1 MLLLYS
7 FLLTHWN
14 RQDTECV
21 TLTSCLSTTD
31 SKVLSGEKLLQSW
44 RIIRI
49 THFEGYVVV
58 VFFNTLHIRKS
69 IRPPVHR
76 IVHSI
81 YIYII
86 FLFNWTKIVYT
97 LFVVYNLWLRQK
109 TIMHWPKIT
118 GCINLACYVWVCK
131 SWELDLL
138 KWLNHGCVC
147 YINCPVLVL

>member
-31 SKVLSGEKLLQSW
+31 SKVSSGEKLLQSW
-44 RIIRI
+44 MIIRI

-58 VFFNTLHIRKS
+58 FLTHCTLGKASDRLYTELYT
-69 IRPPVHR
+69 V
-76 IVHSI
+76 

-118 GCINLACYVWVCK
+118 GCINLACFVCVCR

-138 KWLNHGCVC
+138 KLLNHGYVC